1 MLRQK
6 LRGENGEGKDLMV
19 TTHTTKRGRGWS
31 AAVPDWTLGGR
42 GRARALG
49 PAGSWEVTWR
59 LAGAPEPR
67 GPSGEPEPG
76 WRGAEAGR

>member
-1 MLRQK
+1 MEREK
-6 LRGENGEGKDLMV
+6 IS
-19 TTHTTKRGRGWS
+19 WS
-31 AAVPDWTLGGR
+31 HHKALPGLERCCAGLDV